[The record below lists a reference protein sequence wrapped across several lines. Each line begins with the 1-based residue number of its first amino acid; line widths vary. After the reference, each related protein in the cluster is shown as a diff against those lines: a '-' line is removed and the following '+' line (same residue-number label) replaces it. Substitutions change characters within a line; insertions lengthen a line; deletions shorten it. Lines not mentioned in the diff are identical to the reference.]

1 MKKMVM
7 LLLAFLC
14 LAPAMAEVRAEGADS
29 VALVPEGRLSELAVA
44 PVFRKGGFEKYCTW
58 VMSRL
63 KYPED
68 AEARKVEGR
77 VTMRVIVEPDGSV
90 TPGEVLESPDPA
102 LTEAVVRIV
111 EGSPHWKPGAV
122 RCENG
127 ETLRPVR
134 VMYTLSVAFK
144 VRPRAQDPY
153 TYRWRPQD
161 QVRPYG
167 SN

>member
-1 MKKMVM
+1 
-7 LLLAFLC
+7 
-14 LAPAMAEVRAEGADS
+14 
-29 VALVPEGRLSELAVA
+29 
-44 PVFRKGGFEKYCTW
+44 
-58 VMSRL
+58 MSRL

-122 RCENG
+122 RGENG

-153 TYRWRPQD
+153 TYRWRTQD

>member
-14 LAPAMAEVRAEGADS
+14 LAPAMAEVRAEGVDS

-44 PVFRKGGFEKYCTW
+44 PVFRKGGFEKYWTW

-111 EGSPHWKPGAV
+111 EGS
-122 RCENG
+122 
-127 ETLRPVR
+127 
-134 VMYTLSVAFK
+134 
-144 VRPRAQDPY
+144 
-153 TYRWRPQD
+153 
-161 QVRPYG
+161 
-167 SN
+167 